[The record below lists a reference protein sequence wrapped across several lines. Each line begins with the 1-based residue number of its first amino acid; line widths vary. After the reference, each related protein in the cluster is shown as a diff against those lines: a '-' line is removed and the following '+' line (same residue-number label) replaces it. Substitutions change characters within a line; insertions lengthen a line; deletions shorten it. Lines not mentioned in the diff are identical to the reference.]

1 MVVIDMLKGKLSATS
16 QNLCGSLSTASQN
29 LCGSLSTASAGYILQ
44 DKTIVP
50 GAEEQ
55 TITADIGYTALSKV
69 TVAAIPSNY
78 GRISFNG
85 YELKVE

>member
-1 MVVIDMLKGKLSATS
+1 MAQNESTLAGFVSLPLKRNSLVGILSLPQAPSEAYQEKRVTP
-16 QNLCGSLSTASQN
+16 TAQ
-29 LCGSLSTASAGYILQ
+29 
-44 DKTIVP
+44 
-50 GAEEQ
+50 EQ
-55 TITADIGYTALSKV
+55 VITADGGYTALSKV

>member
-1 MVVIDMLKGKLSATS
+1 MAHERNTLVGILSMPQTPSSDFQEKCIIPEA
-16 QNLCGSLSTASQN
+16 Q
-29 LCGSLSTASAGYILQ
+29 
-44 DKTIVP
+44 
-50 GAEEQ
+50 EQ
-55 TITADIGYTALSKV
+55 VITADVGYTALSKV

>member
-1 MVVIDMLKGKLSATS
+1 MAHEQNTLVGILSMPQTSSEAYQEKRIIPSDQEQVIM
-16 QNLCGSLSTASQN
+16 
-29 LCGSLSTASAGYILQ
+29 
-44 DKTIVP
+44 
-50 GAEEQ
+50 
-55 TITADIGYTALSKV
+55 ADRDYVGLSKV

>member
-1 MVVIDMLKGKLSATS
+1 MERYKGTLAGKST
-16 QNLCGSLSTASQN
+16 LCGVLSLPQEPS
-29 LCGSLSTASAGYILQ
+29 
-44 DKTIVP
+44 
-50 GAEEQ
+50 GAYQEKAVIPKDEEQ
-55 TITADIGYTALSKV
+55 VIIPDKGFIGLRSV

>member
-1 MVVIDMLKGKLSATS
+1 MAHERNVLAGILSMPQVPS
-16 QNLCGSLSTASQN
+16 RDYQKK
-29 LCGSLSTASAGYILQ
+29 YIIPA
-44 DKTIVP
+44 DR
-50 GAEEQ
+50 EQ
-55 TITADIGYTALSKV
+55 TITADSGHAALSRV

>member
-1 MVVIDMLKGKLSATS
+1 MVHNKNALVGCVSVPLKRRSLVGILSMPQAPSEVYQEKRIIPAT
-16 QNLCGSLSTASQN
+16 Q
-29 LCGSLSTASAGYILQ
+29 
-44 DKTIVP
+44 
-50 GAEEQ
+50 EQ
-55 TITADIGYTALSKV
+55 IITADGGYTALSKV

>member
-1 MVVIDMLKGKLSATS
+1 MVLNKNALVGRVSVPLKRKSLVGILSMPQTPS
-16 QNLCGSLSTASQN
+16 SDFQEKRIIPTAQ
-29 LCGSLSTASAGYILQ
+29 
-44 DKTIVP
+44 
-50 GAEEQ
+50 EQ
-55 TITADIGYTALSKV
+55 IITADGGYTALSKV

>member
-1 MVVIDMLKGKLSATS
+1 MVHERSILIGILSMPQAPSETY
-16 QNLCGSLSTASQN
+16 QEKR
-29 LCGSLSTASAGYILQ
+29 ILPAAQ
-44 DKTIVP
+44 
-50 GAEEQ
+50 EQ
-55 TITADIGYTALSKV
+55 IITADGGYTALSKV

>member
-1 MVVIDMLKGKLSATS
+1 MERFKGTVKGKST
-16 QNLCGSLSTASQN
+16 LCGLLSLPQEPSGAYQEKQIIPSDVEQVIMPDKGFTAMRS
-29 LCGSLSTASAGYILQ
+29 
-44 DKTIVP
+44 
-50 GAEEQ
+50 
-55 TITADIGYTALSKV
+55 V

>member
-1 MVVIDMLKGKLSATS
+1 MVLNKNALVGCVSVPLKRRSLVGILSIPQAPAEAYQEKRIIPSS
-16 QNLCGSLSTASQN
+16 Q
-29 LCGSLSTASAGYILQ
+29 
-44 DKTIVP
+44 
-50 GAEEQ
+50 EQ
-55 TITADIGYTALSKV
+55 VITADGWYTALSKV

>member
-1 MVVIDMLKGKLSATS
+1 MERYKGKLEGKSA
-16 QNLCGSLSTASQN
+16 LWGVLSLPQEPSGAYQEKQIIPSDVEQVIMPDKGLTAMRS
-29 LCGSLSTASAGYILQ
+29 
-44 DKTIVP
+44 
-50 GAEEQ
+50 
-55 TITADIGYTALSKV
+55 V

>member
-1 MVVIDMLKGKLSATS
+1 MADERNTLVGILSMPQAPS
-16 QNLCGSLSTASQN
+16 
-29 LCGSLSTASAGYILQ
+29 SAFQEKCIIPAAQ
-44 DKTIVP
+44 
-50 GAEEQ
+50 EQ
-55 TITADIGYTALSKV
+55 VITADGGYTALSKV

>member
-1 MVVIDMLKGKLSATS
+1 MIKISEI
-16 QNLCGSLSTASQN
+16 TA
-29 LCGSLSTASAGYILQ
+29 A
-44 DKTIVP
+44 DKQI
-50 GAEEQ
+50 
-55 TITADIGYTALSKV
+55 ITADSGYAALSKV

>member
-1 MVVIDMLKGKLSATS
+1 MAYERNALVGILSVPQGVFGGYQEKSVVPSD
-16 QNLCGSLSTASQN
+16 Q
-29 LCGSLSTASAGYILQ
+29 
-44 DKTIVP
+44 
-50 GAEEQ
+50 EQ
-55 TITADIGYTALSKV
+55 VITADGGYAALSKV